1 VAHPAVAEVAKL
13 GVLTRAK
20 ARSLQLGRSRGF
32 ENPLPRTASP
42 GLAQFDLDP
51 GLSNS
56 EFFRGL

>member
-1 VAHPAVAEVAKL
+1 MAHPAVAEVAKL

-42 GLAQFDLDP
+42 GLAQFDLAP

-56 EFFRGL
+56 